1 MGQPPPIEGSA
12 PSAEPESRTQSVPG
26 GAAPR
31 EAPEPR
37 RPPAVSPRGG
47 ARLRASREGGEPGFG
62 GAGRRGAARPG
73 WARSGAR
80 RREEAGAVHGPAELR
95 APPRR
100 RAERWA
106 TRRTRRWQ
114 VAGGCGASRSWR
126 RRGRAGGAR
135 RGGAALGPR
144 RSRSEPG
151 RSRAD
156 APRVVR
162 WARSGDARAAGYG
175 FARMRAGGAAKR
187 SCSRCSASDP
197 CLPGGSCQRLSA
209 SFLPFLLLLLPL
221 LLTQLCNAGSH
232 QLLAVARGKP
242 LESSSEMLVACPACN
257 LLF

>member
-1 MGQPPPIEGSA
+1 M
-12 PSAEPESRTQSVPG
+12 R
-26 GAAPR
+26 
-31 EAPEPR
+31 
-37 RPPAVSPRGG
+37 
-47 ARLRASREGGEPGFG
+47 
-62 GAGRRGAARPG
+62 GAGRGAARPG

-106 TRRTRRWQ
+106 TRCTRRWQ
-114 VAGGCGASRSWR
+114 VAGGCGASRSGR

-135 RGGAALGPR
+135 RGDAALGPR
-144 RSRSEPG
+144 RSRSERG

-156 APRVVR
+156 VPWVVR
-162 WARSGDARAAGYG
+162 RARRGDARAAGYG
-175 FARMRAGGAAKR
+175 FARVRAAGAAKQ

-209 SFLPFLLLLLPL
+209 SFPPFLPLLLPLL

-232 QLLAVARGKP
+232 QLFAVAGGKP
-242 LESSSEMLVACPACN
+242 LESGAEMRGSLPR
-257 LLF
+257 F